1 MRTIKQGAAL
11 LAAAAIGASILL
23 PATGANA
30 QANCQWYG
38 ATALKQQQENEKF
51 GCGFKGSEWH
61 SNLSAHMAWCAS
73 VPPDVWKRSAQA
85 RDRALS
91 ACAAKKR

>member
-1 MRTIKQGAAL
+1 MRTIDLRASL
-11 LAAAAIGASILL
+11 RAAIVTVGILL
-23 PATGANA
+23 PLTGANA
-30 QANCQWYG
+30 QATCQWYG

-51 GCGFKGSEWH
+51 RCGFRGSEWH
-61 SNLSAHMAWCAS
+61 SDLRAHMAWCAS

-91 ACAAKKR
+91 ACAAGKK